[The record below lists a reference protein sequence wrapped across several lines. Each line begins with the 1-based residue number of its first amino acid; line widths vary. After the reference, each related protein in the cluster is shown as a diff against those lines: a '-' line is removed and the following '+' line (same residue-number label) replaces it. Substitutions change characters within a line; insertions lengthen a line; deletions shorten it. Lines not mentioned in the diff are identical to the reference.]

1 MQKEGGPRLW
11 EDGLNNLGTQ
21 NDLNISECKIL
32 RLLEP
37 LFSRMPL
44 VCSFP
49 MVPVEEE
56 EPRSLPKNECVI
68 NTTLVHPLHKKIS
81 FPLRISSVNVTKSA
95 GNCGFGHIY

>member
-56 EPRSLPKNECVI
+56 EEPSQ
-68 NTTLVHPLHKKIS
+68 